1 MANDIYNYSV
11 MTNTGKGFIT
21 LEDSRAFW
29 ISGQPA
35 NVWIATDCRES
46 RHWVARNRGVSK
58 TKDQAQTLVTAAVDA
73 DQDAWD
79 DDNVEGESSAE
90 KIIRIGPKPADIT
103 IPQEINMANDKGFF
117 NYWVVANSGK
127 GFITHTDSRKFWIK
141 GYPANV
147 WVCDDIPE
155 SRDWGARNSAASK
168 TKSQAQTL
176 VTNQINSNQDTWD
189 NDNVDG
195 ESADEKIER
204 LGSKPEDIT
213 LP

>member
-11 MTNTGKGFIT
+11 MTQTGKGFIT
-21 LEDSRAFW
+21 HEDSRAFW